1 MAEEL
6 NALRDKIDAVDRQLI
21 DLLAAR
27 LALVGEV
34 GEVKSRHGLPIYAP
48 DREASMLA
56 RRRTEAELLGVPGD
70 LIEDVL
76 RRVMRESYASEKD
89 TGFKCMKPDLGKV
102 VIIGG
107 QGQLGRLFGHMF
119 SLSGY
124 RVETLE
130 QADWPRADAILADAG
145 LVMVAVPIDITCQI
159 IDRLGSLPADCLLV
173 DVTSVKS
180 EPLAHMLAV
189 HKGPVLGLH
198 PMFGP
203 DVASL
208 AKQVI
213 VCCQGRDAAASQ
225 WLLDQMTIWGARL
238 QQVEA
243 KAHDEAMTLIQA
255 LRHFA
260 TFAYGWHLSREQANI
275 DRLLNLSSPIYR
287 LELAMVG
294 RLFAQD
300 PELYADIILSS
311 PQNLAMIRRYYQN
324 FGEVLGLL
332 EQGDRAGFIDAFSQV
347 SGPFSVCAIARGY
360 SGCGRRRSAPS
371 QPSGRVSSR
380 SISSRR
386 SDFSR

>member
-6 NALRDKIDAVDRQLI
+6 NALRDKIDAVDKQLI

-34 GEVKSRHGLPIYAP
+34 GEVKSLHGLPIYAP

-56 RRRTEAELLGVPGD
+56 RRRAEAERLGVPGD

-76 RRVMRESYASEKD
+76 RRVMRESYILESTSDKEHH
-89 TGFKCMKPDLGKV
+89 FKCMKPALGKV

-107 QGQLGRLFGHMF
+107 QGQLGRLFGQMF
-119 SLSGY
+119 GLSGY

-130 QADWPRADAILADAG
+130 QGDWPRADEILADAG
-145 LVMVAVPIDITCQI
+145 LVMVAVPIDITCQV
-159 IDRLGSLPADCLLV
+159 IDRLGKLPADCLLV

-180 EPLAHMLAV
+180 APLEHMLAV
-189 HKGPVLGLH
+189 HQGPVLGLH

-213 VCCQGRDAAASQ
+213 VCCQGRDPAASQ

-300 PELYADIILSS
+300 PHLYADIILSS

-324 FGEVLGLL
+324 FGEALGLL
-332 EQGDRAGFIDAFSQV
+332 ERGDRAGFIEAFSQV
-347 SGPFSVCAIARGY
+347 SGFFGEHADEFLRESRTLLAQAND
-360 SGCGRRRSAPS
+360 RRHH
-371 QPSGRVSSR
+371 G
-380 SISSRR
+380 
-386 SDFSR
+386 

>member
-1 MAEEL
+1 MAQEL
-6 NALRDKIDAVDRQLI
+6 NALRDKIDAVDKQLL

-34 GEVKSRHGLPIYAP
+34 GEVKSRYGLPIYAP

-56 RRRTEAELLGVPGD
+56 RRREEAERLGVPGD

-76 RRVMRESYASEKD
+76 RRVMRESYILESTSDKEHH
-89 TGFKCMKPDLGKV
+89 FKCMKPDLGKV

-107 QGQLGRLFGHMF
+107 QGQLGRLFAQLF

-145 LVMVAVPIDITCQI
+145 LVMVAVPIDVTCEV
-159 IDRLGSLPADCLLV
+159 IDRLGTLPADCLLV
-173 DVTSVKS
+173 DVTSVKAA
-180 EPLAHMLAV
+180 PLAHMLAV
-189 HKGPVLGLH
+189 HQGPVLGLH

-213 VCCQGRDAAASQ
+213 VCCQGRDGAASQ

-260 TFAYGWHLSREQANI
+260 TFAYGWHLSREGA
-275 DRLLNLSSPIYR
+275 DLERLLNLSSPIYR

-311 PQNLAMIRRYYQN
+311 PQNLAMVRRYFER
-324 FGEVLGLL
+324 FGEGLHLL
-332 EQGDRAGFIDAFSQV
+332 EQGDRAGFIAAFRQV
-347 SGPFSVCAIARGY
+347 SDFFGPHADQFLKESRLLLAQAND
-360 SGCGRRRSAPS
+360 RRHY
-371 QPSGRVSSR
+371 G
-380 SISSRR
+380 
-386 SDFSR
+386 

>member
-1 MAEEL
+1 M
-6 NALRDKIDAVDRQLI
+6 
-21 DLLAAR
+21 
-27 LALVGEV
+27 
-34 GEVKSRHGLPIYAP
+34 
-48 DREASMLA
+48 
-56 RRRTEAELLGVPGD
+56 
-70 LIEDVL
+70 
-76 RRVMRESYASEKD
+76 
-89 TGFKCMKPDLGKV
+89 
-102 VIIGG
+102 
-107 QGQLGRLFGHMF
+107 FG
-119 SLSGY
+119 LSGY

-130 QADWPRADAILADAG
+130 QGDWPRSDEILADAG

-159 IDRLGSLPADCLLV
+159 IDRLGKLPADCLLV

-180 EPLAHMLAV
+180 APLEHMLAV
-189 HKGPVLGLH
+189 HQGPVLGLH

-213 VCCQGRDAAASQ
+213 VCCQGRDPAASQ

-260 TFAYGWHLSREQANI
+260 TFAYGWHLSREQANL
-275 DRLLNLSSPIYR
+275 DRLLSLSSPIYR

-300 PELYADIILSS
+300 PHLYADIILSS

-324 FGEVLGLL
+324 FGEALGLL
-332 EQGDRAGFIDAFSQV
+332 ERGDRDGFIEAFSQV
-347 SGPFSVCAIARGY
+347 SSFFGEHADEFLRESRTLLAQAND
-360 SGCGRRRSAPS
+360 RRHH
-371 QPSGRVSSR
+371 G
-380 SISSRR
+380 
-386 SDFSR
+386 

>member
-6 NALRDKIDAVDRQLI
+6 NALRDKIDVVDRQLI

-76 RRVMRESYASEKD
+76 RRVMRESYILESASEKENH
-89 TGFKCMKPDLGKV
+89 FKCMKPDLGKV

-107 QGQLGRLFGHMF
+107 QGQLGRLFGQMF
-119 SLSGY
+119 GLSGY
-124 RVETLE
+124 RVESLE
-130 QADWPRADAILADAG
+130 QGDWPRSDEILADAG

-159 IDRLGSLPADCLLV
+159 IDRLGKLPADCLLV
-173 DVTSVKS
+173 DVTSVKAA
-180 EPLAHMLAV
+180 PLEHMLAV

-213 VCCQGRDAAASQ
+213 VCCQGRDPAASQ

-275 DRLLNLSSPIYR
+275 DRLLALSSPIYR

-300 PELYADIILSS
+300 PHLYADIILSS

-324 FGEVLGLL
+324 FGEALGLL
-332 EQGDRAGFIDAFSQV
+332 ERGDRAGFIEAFSQV
-347 SGPFSVCAIARGY
+347 SGFFGEHADEFLRESRTLLAQAND
-360 SGCGRRRSAPS
+360 RRHH
-371 QPSGRVSSR
+371 G
-380 SISSRR
+380 
-386 SDFSR
+386 

>member
-6 NALRDKIDAVDRQLI
+6 NALRDKIDAVDKQLI

-56 RRRTEAELLGVPGD
+56 RRRAEAERLGVPGD

-76 RRVMRESYASEKD
+76 RRVMRESYILESTSDKEHH
-89 TGFKCMKPDLGKV
+89 FKCMKPALGKV

-107 QGQLGRLFGHMF
+107 QGQLGRLFGQMF
-119 SLSGY
+119 GLSGY
-124 RVETLE
+124 RVESLE
-130 QADWPRADAILADAG
+130 QGDWPRSDEILADAG

-159 IDRLGSLPADCLLV
+159 IDRLGKLPADCLLV
-173 DVTSVKS
+173 DVTSVKAA
-180 EPLAHMLAV
+180 PLEHMLAV
-189 HKGPVLGLH
+189 HPGPVLGLH

-213 VCCQGRDAAASQ
+213 VCCQGRDPAASQ

-275 DRLLNLSSPIYR
+275 DRLLTLSSPIYR

-300 PELYADIILSS
+300 PHLYADIILSS

-324 FGEVLGLL
+324 FGEALGLL
-332 EQGDRAGFIDAFSQV
+332 ERGDRAGFIEAFSQV
-347 SGPFSVCAIARGY
+347 SSFFGEHADEFLRESRTLLAQAND
-360 SGCGRRRSAPS
+360 RRHH
-371 QPSGRVSSR
+371 
-380 SISSRR
+380 
-386 SDFSR
+386 D

>member
-6 NALRDKIDAVDRQLI
+6 NALRDKIDVVDRQLI

-27 LALVGEV
+27 LTLVGEV

-76 RRVMRESYASEKD
+76 RRVMRESYILESASEKENH
-89 TGFKCMKPDLGKV
+89 FKCMKPDLGKV

-107 QGQLGRLFGHMF
+107 QGQLGRLFGQMF
-119 SLSGY
+119 GLSGY

-130 QADWPRADAILADAG
+130 QGDWPRSDAILADAG

-159 IDRLGSLPADCLLV
+159 IDRLGKLPADCLLV
-173 DVTSVKS
+173 DVTSVKAA
-180 EPLAHMLAV
+180 PLEHMLAV
-189 HKGPVLGLH
+189 HQGPVLGLH

-213 VCCQGRDAAASQ
+213 VCCQGRDPAASQ

-275 DRLLNLSSPIYR
+275 DRLLALSSPIYR

-300 PELYADIILSS
+300 PHLYADIILSS

-324 FGEVLGLL
+324 FGEALGLL
-332 EQGDRAGFIDAFSQV
+332 ERGDRAGFIEAFSQV
-347 SGPFSVCAIARGY
+347 SGFFGEHADEFLRESRTLLAQAND
-360 SGCGRRRSAPS
+360 RRHH
-371 QPSGRVSSR
+371 
-380 SISSRR
+380 
-386 SDFSR
+386 D

>member
-6 NALRDKIDAVDRQLI
+6 NALRDKIDAVDKQLI

-56 RRRTEAELLGVPGD
+56 RRRAEAEALGVPGD

-76 RRVMRESYASEKD
+76 RRVMRESYILESASDKEHH
-89 TGFKCMKPDLGKV
+89 FKCMKPDLGKV

-107 QGQLGRLFGHMF
+107 QGQLGRLFDNLF

-124 RVETLE
+124 RVETLG
-130 QADWPRADAILADAG
+130 QADWPRADEILQGAG
-145 LVMVAVPIDITCQI
+145 LVMVAVPIDVTCQV
-159 IDRLGSLPADCLLV
+159 IDRLGNLPENCLLV
-173 DVTSVKS
+173 DVTSVKAA
-180 EPLAHMLAV
+180 PLEHMLAV

-213 VCCQGRDAAASQ
+213 VCCQGRDGAASQ

-275 DRLLNLSSPIYR
+275 DRLLHLSSPIYR

-300 PELYADIILSS
+300 PHLYADIILSS

-347 SGPFSVCAIARGY
+347 SGFFGEHAQQFLRESRTLLAQAND
-360 SGCGRRRSAPS
+360 RRHH
-371 QPSGRVSSR
+371 G
-380 SISSRR
+380 
-386 SDFSR
+386 

>member
-6 NALRDKIDAVDRQLI
+6 NALRDKIDAVDKQLI

-56 RRRTEAELLGVPGD
+56 RRRAEAETLGVPGD

-76 RRVMRESYASEKD
+76 RRVMRESYILESASDKEHH
-89 TGFKCMKPDLGKV
+89 FKCMKPDLGKV

-107 QGQLGRLFGHMF
+107 QGQLGRLFGNLF
-119 SLSGY
+119 SLSSY

-130 QADWPRADAILADAG
+130 QEDWPRADEILADAG

-159 IDRLGSLPADCLLV
+159 IDRLGNLPARCLLV
-173 DVTSVKS
+173 DVTSVK
-180 EPLAHMLAV
+180 EAPLEHMLAV

-275 DRLLNLSSPIYR
+275 DRLLHLSSPIYR

-300 PELYADIILSS
+300 PHLYADIILSS

-347 SGPFSVCAIARGY
+347 SGFFGEHAQQFLRESRTLLAQAND
-360 SGCGRRRSAPS
+360 RRHH
-371 QPSGRVSSR
+371 G
-380 SISSRR
+380 
-386 SDFSR
+386 

>member
-6 NALRDKIDAVDRQLI
+6 NALRDKIDAVDKQLI

-56 RRRTEAELLGVPGD
+56 RRRAEAERLGVPGD

-76 RRVMRESYASEKD
+76 RRVMRESYILESTSDKEHH
-89 TGFKCMKPDLGKV
+89 FKCMKPALGKV

-107 QGQLGRLFGHMF
+107 QGQLGRLFGQMF
-119 SLSGY
+119 GLSGY

-130 QADWPRADAILADAG
+130 QGDWPRADEILADAG

-159 IDRLGSLPADCLLV
+159 IDRLGKLPADCLLV

-180 EPLAHMLAV
+180 APLEHMLAV
-189 HKGPVLGLH
+189 HQGPVLGLH

-260 TFAYGWHLSREQANI
+260 TFAYGWHLSREQANL
-275 DRLLNLSSPIYR
+275 DRLLSLSSPIYR

-300 PELYADIILSS
+300 PHLYADIILSS

-324 FGEVLGLL
+324 FGEALGLL
-332 EQGDRAGFIDAFSQV
+332 ERGDREGFIEAFSQV
-347 SGPFSVCAIARGY
+347 SSFFGEHADEFLRESRTLLAQAND
-360 SGCGRRRSAPS
+360 RRHH
-371 QPSGRVSSR
+371 G
-380 SISSRR
+380 
-386 SDFSR
+386 

>member
-6 NALRDKIDAVDRQLI
+6 NALRDKIDVVDRQLI

-56 RRRTEAELLGVPGD
+56 RRRAEAELLGVPGD

-76 RRVMRESYASEKD
+76 RRVMRESYILESASEKENH
-89 TGFKCMKPDLGKV
+89 FKCMKPDLGKV

-107 QGQLGRLFGHMF
+107 QGQLGRLFGQMF
-119 SLSGY
+119 GLSGY

-130 QADWPRADAILADAG
+130 QGDWPRSDEILADAG
-145 LVMVAVPIDITCQI
+145 LVMVAVPIDITCLI
-159 IDRLGSLPADCLLV
+159 IDRLGKLPADCLLV
-173 DVTSVKS
+173 DVTSVKAAPR
-180 EPLAHMLAV
+180 EHMLAV
-189 HKGPVLGLH
+189 HPGPVLGLH

-213 VCCQGRDAAASQ
+213 VCCQGRDPAASQ

-300 PELYADIILSS
+300 PHLYADIILSS

-324 FGEVLGLL
+324 FGEALGLL
-332 EQGDRAGFIDAFSQV
+332 ERGDRAGFIEAFSQV
-347 SGPFSVCAIARGY
+347 SGFFGEHADEFLRESRTLLAQAND
-360 SGCGRRRSAPS
+360 RRHH
-371 QPSGRVSSR
+371 G
-380 SISSRR
+380 
-386 SDFSR
+386 

>member
-1 MAEEL
+1 MADAL
-6 NALRDKIDAVDRQLI
+6 NALRDKIDDLDRQLI

-34 GEVKSRHGLPIYAP
+34 GTVKSEHGLPIYAP
-48 DREASMLA
+48 EREASMLA
-56 RRRTEAELLGVPGD
+56 RRRSEAEAQGVPGD

-76 RRVMRESYASEKD
+76 RRLMRESYIRESASSKPQH
-89 TGFKCMKPDLGKV
+89 FKCLNPALGKI

-107 QGQLGRLFGHMF
+107 QGQLGGLFARLLRH
-119 SLSGY
+119 SGY
-124 RVETLE
+124 QVETLE
-130 QADWPRADAILADAG
+130 QADWPRADQILAGAG

-159 IDRLGSLPADCLLV
+159 IDRLTRLPAHCLLV
-173 DVTSVKS
+173 DVTSVKGA
-180 EPLAHMLAV
+180 PLRHMLAA
-189 HKGPVLGLH
+189 HPGPVLGLH

-213 VCCQGRDAAASQ
+213 VCCPGRDPAASQ

-243 KAHDEAMTLIQA
+243 SAHDEAMTLIQA

-260 TFAYGWHLSREQANI
+260 TFAYGWHLAHEQP
-275 DRLLNLSSPIYR
+275 DLDQLLSLSSPIYR

-300 PELYADIILSS
+300 PRLYADIILSS
-311 PQNLAMIRRYYQN
+311 PDNLAMIRRYYQH
-324 FGEVLGLL
+324 FGAALALL
-332 EQGDRAGFIDAFSQV
+332 ERGDRAGFIAAFATV
-347 SGPFSVCAIARGY
+347 ATFFGPHAPQFLSESRGLLAQAND
-360 SGCGRRRSAPS
+360 RR
-371 QPSGRVSSR
+371 QPG
-380 SISSRR
+380 
-386 SDFSR
+386 

>member
-6 NALRDKIDAVDRQLI
+6 NALRDKIDAVDKQLI

-56 RRRTEAELLGVPGD
+56 RRRAEAEALGVPGD

-76 RRVMRESYASEKD
+76 RRVMRESYILESASDKEHH
-89 TGFKCMKPDLGKV
+89 FKCMKPELGKV

-107 QGQLGRLFGHMF
+107 QGQLGRLFGNLF

-124 RVETLE
+124 RVETLGH
-130 QADWPRADAILADAG
+130 ADWPRADEILHGAG
-145 LVMVAVPIDITCQI
+145 LVMVAVPIDVTCQV
-159 IDRLGSLPADCLLV
+159 IDRLGNLPENCLLV

-189 HKGPVLGLH
+189 HQGPVLGLH

-213 VCCQGRDAAASQ
+213 VCCQGREPAASQ
-225 WLLDQMTIWGARL
+225 WLLEQMTIWGARL

-243 KAHDEAMTLIQA
+243 RAHDEAMTFIQA

-275 DRLLNLSSPIYR
+275 DRLLALSSPIYR

-300 PELYADIILSS
+300 PHLYADIILSS

-324 FGEVLGLL
+324 FGEALGLL
-332 EQGDRAGFIDAFSQV
+332 ERGDREGFIEAFSQV
-347 SGPFSVCAIARGY
+347 SGFFGERADEFLRESRTLLAQAND
-360 SGCGRRRSAPS
+360 RRHH
-371 QPSGRVSSR
+371 G
-380 SISSRR
+380 
-386 SDFSR
+386 

>member
-6 NALRDKIDAVDRQLI
+6 NALRDKIDVVDRQLI

-56 RRRTEAELLGVPGD
+56 RRRAEAELLGVPGD

-76 RRVMRESYASEKD
+76 RRVMRESYILESASEKENH
-89 TGFKCMKPDLGKV
+89 FKCMKPDLGKV

-107 QGQLGRLFGHMF
+107 QGQLGRLFGQMF
-119 SLSGY
+119 GLSGY
-124 RVETLE
+124 RVESLE
-130 QADWPRADAILADAG
+130 QGDWPRSDEILADAG

-159 IDRLGSLPADCLLV
+159 IDRLGKLPADCLLV
-173 DVTSVKS
+173 DITSVKVA
-180 EPLAHMLAV
+180 PLEHMLAV

-213 VCCQGRDAAASQ
+213 VCCQGRDPAASQ

-275 DRLLNLSSPIYR
+275 DRLLALSSPIYR

-300 PELYADIILSS
+300 PHLYADIILSS

-324 FGEVLGLL
+324 FGEALGLL
-332 EQGDRAGFIDAFSQV
+332 ERGDRAGFIEAFSQV
-347 SGPFSVCAIARGY
+347 SGFFGEHADEFLRESRTLLAQAND
-360 SGCGRRRSAPS
+360 RRHH
-371 QPSGRVSSR
+371 G
-380 SISSRR
+380 
-386 SDFSR
+386 

>member
-6 NALRDKIDAVDRQLI
+6 NALRDKIDAVDKQLI

-56 RRRTEAELLGVPGD
+56 RRRAEAERLGVPGD

-76 RRVMRESYASEKD
+76 RRVMRESYILESTSDKEHH
-89 TGFKCMKPDLGKV
+89 FKCMKPALGKV

-107 QGQLGRLFGHMF
+107 QGQLGRLFGQMF
-119 SLSGY
+119 GLSGY

-130 QADWPRADAILADAG
+130 QGDWPRADEILADAG

-159 IDRLGSLPADCLLV
+159 IDRLGKLPADCLLV
-173 DVTSVKS
+173 DVTSVKAA
-180 EPLAHMLAV
+180 PLEHMLAV
-189 HKGPVLGLH
+189 HQGPVLGLH

-213 VCCQGRDAAASQ
+213 VCCQGRDPAASQ

-300 PELYADIILSS
+300 PHLYADIILSS

-324 FGEVLGLL
+324 FGEALGLL
-332 EQGDRAGFIDAFSQV
+332 ERGDRDGFIEAFSQV
-347 SGPFSVCAIARGY
+347 SSFFGEHADEFLRESRTLLAQAND
-360 SGCGRRRSAPS
+360 RRHH
-371 QPSGRVSSR
+371 G
-380 SISSRR
+380 
-386 SDFSR
+386 

>member
-6 NALRDKIDAVDRQLI
+6 NALRDKIDAVDKQLI

-56 RRRTEAELLGVPGD
+56 RRRAEAERLGVPGD

-76 RRVMRESYASEKD
+76 RRVMRESYILESTSDKEHH
-89 TGFKCMKPDLGKV
+89 FKCMKPALGKV

-107 QGQLGRLFGHMF
+107 QGQLGRLFGQMF
-119 SLSGY
+119 GLSGY

-130 QADWPRADAILADAG
+130 QGDWPRADEILADAG

-159 IDRLGSLPADCLLV
+159 IDRLGKLPADCLLV

-180 EPLAHMLAV
+180 APLEHMLAV
-189 HKGPVLGLH
+189 HQGPVLGLH

-213 VCCQGRDAAASQ
+213 VCCQGRDPAASQ

-260 TFAYGWHLSREQANI
+260 TFAYGWHLSREQANL
-275 DRLLNLSSPIYR
+275 DRLLSLSSPIYR

-300 PELYADIILSS
+300 PHLYADIILSS

-324 FGEVLGLL
+324 FGEALGLL
-332 EQGDRAGFIDAFSQV
+332 ERGDRDGFIEAFSQV
-347 SGPFSVCAIARGY
+347 SSFFGEHADEFLRESRTLLAQAND
-360 SGCGRRRSAPS
+360 RRHH
-371 QPSGRVSSR
+371 G
-380 SISSRR
+380 
-386 SDFSR
+386 

>member
-6 NALRDKIDAVDRQLI
+6 NALRDKIDVVDKQLI

-56 RRRTEAELLGVPGD
+56 RRRAEAELLGVPGD

-76 RRVMRESYASEKD
+76 RRVMRESYILESASEKEHH
-89 TGFKCMKPDLGKV
+89 FKCMKPDLGKI

-107 QGQLGRLFGHMF
+107 QGQLGRLFGQMF
-119 SLSGY
+119 GLSGY

-130 QADWPRADAILADAG
+130 QGDWPRADEILADAG

-159 IDRLGSLPADCLLV
+159 IDRLGNLPAHCLLV
-173 DVTSVKS
+173 DVTSIKS
-180 EPLAHMLAV
+180 EPLDHMLAV
-189 HKGPVLGLH
+189 HPGPVLGLH

-213 VCCQGRDAAASQ
+213 VSCQGRDPAASQ

-275 DRLLNLSSPIYR
+275 DRLLALSSPIYR

-300 PELYADIILSS
+300 PHLYADIILSS

-324 FGEVLGLL
+324 FGDALGLL
-332 EQGDRAGFIDAFSQV
+332 ERGDRAGFIDAFSQV
-347 SGPFSVCAIARGY
+347 SGFFGEHADQFLRESRMLLAQAND
-360 SGCGRRRSAPS
+360 RR
-371 QPSGRVSSR
+371 QHG
-380 SISSRR
+380 
-386 SDFSR
+386 

>member
-6 NALRDKIDAVDRQLI
+6 NALRDKIDVVDKQLI

-56 RRRTEAELLGVPGD
+56 RRRAEAELLGVPGD

-76 RRVMRESYASEKD
+76 RRVMRESYILESASEKEHH
-89 TGFKCMKPDLGKV
+89 FKCMKPDLGKI

-107 QGQLGRLFGHMF
+107 QGQLGRLFGQMF
-119 SLSGY
+119 GLSGY
-124 RVETLE
+124 RVDTLE
-130 QADWPRADAILADAG
+130 QADWPRADEILAGVG

-159 IDRLGSLPADCLLV
+159 IDRLGNLPAHCLLV
-173 DVTSVKS
+173 DVTSVKAA
-180 EPLAHMLAV
+180 PLEHMLAV
-189 HKGPVLGLH
+189 HPGPVLGLH

-213 VCCQGRDAAASQ
+213 VSCQGRDPAASQ
-225 WLLDQMTIWGARL
+225 WILDQMTIWGARL

-275 DRLLNLSSPIYR
+275 DRLLALSSPIYR

-300 PELYADIILSS
+300 PHLYADIILSS

-324 FGEVLGLL
+324 FGEALGLL
-332 EQGDRAGFIDAFSQV
+332 ERGDRAGFIDAFSQV
-347 SGPFSVCAIARGY
+347 SGFFGEHADQFLRESRMLLAQAND
-360 SGCGRRRSAPS
+360 RR
-371 QPSGRVSSR
+371 QHG
-380 SISSRR
+380 
-386 SDFSR
+386 

>member
-6 NALRDKIDAVDRQLI
+6 NALRDKIDAVDKQLI

-56 RRRTEAELLGVPGD
+56 RRRAEAEALGVPGD

-76 RRVMRESYASEKD
+76 RRVMRESYILESASDKEHH
-89 TGFKCMKPDLGKV
+89 FKCMKPELGKV

-107 QGQLGRLFGHMF
+107 QGQLGRLFGNLF

-124 RVETLE
+124 RVETLG
-130 QADWPRADAILADAG
+130 QADWPRADEILHGAG
-145 LVMVAVPIDITCQI
+145 LVMVAVPIDVTCQV
-159 IDRLGSLPADCLLV
+159 IDRLGNLPENCLLV

-180 EPLAHMLAV
+180 EPLTHMLAV
-189 HKGPVLGLH
+189 HQGPVLGLH

-213 VCCQGRDAAASQ
+213 VCCQGRDPAASQ
-225 WLLDQMTIWGARL
+225 WLLEQMTIWGARL

-243 KAHDEAMTLIQA
+243 RAHDEAMTFIQA

-275 DRLLNLSSPIYR
+275 DRLLALSSPIYR

-300 PELYADIILSS
+300 PHLYADIILSS

-324 FGEVLGLL
+324 FGEALGLL
-332 EQGDRAGFIDAFSQV
+332 ERGDRAGFIDAFSQV
-347 SGPFSVCAIARGY
+347 SGFFGDHADEFLRESRTLLAQAND
-360 SGCGRRRSAPS
+360 RRHH
-371 QPSGRVSSR
+371 G
-380 SISSRR
+380 
-386 SDFSR
+386 

>member
-56 RRRTEAELLGVPGD
+56 RRRAEAELLGVPGD

-76 RRVMRESYASEKD
+76 RRVMRESYILESASEKENH
-89 TGFKCMKPDLGKV
+89 FKCMKPDLGKV

-107 QGQLGRLFGHMF
+107 QGQLGRLFGQMF
-119 SLSGY
+119 GLSGY

-130 QADWPRADAILADAG
+130 QGDWPRADEILSRAG

-159 IDRLGSLPADCLLV
+159 IDRLGKLPADCLLV
-173 DVTSVKS
+173 DVTSVKAA
-180 EPLAHMLAV
+180 PLEHMLAV
-189 HKGPVLGLH
+189 HPGPVLGLH

-213 VCCQGRDAAASQ
+213 VCCQGRDPAASQ

-275 DRLLNLSSPIYR
+275 DRLLALSSPIYR

-300 PELYADIILSS
+300 PHLYADIILSS

-324 FGEVLGLL
+324 FGEALGLL
-332 EQGDRAGFIDAFSQV
+332 ERGDRDGFIEAFSQV
-347 SGPFSVCAIARGY
+347 SSFFGEHADEFLRESRTLLAQAND
-360 SGCGRRRSAPS
+360 RRHH
-371 QPSGRVSSR
+371 G
-380 SISSRR
+380 
-386 SDFSR
+386 

>member
-6 NALRDKIDAVDRQLI
+6 NALRDKIDAVDKQLI

-56 RRRTEAELLGVPGD
+56 RRRAEAERLGVPGD

-76 RRVMRESYASEKD
+76 RRVMRESYILESTSDKEHH
-89 TGFKCMKPDLGKV
+89 FKCMKPALGKV

-107 QGQLGRLFGHMF
+107 QGQLGRLFGQMF
-119 SLSGY
+119 GLSGY

-130 QADWPRADAILADAG
+130 QGDWPRADEILADAG
-145 LVMVAVPIDITCQI
+145 LVMVAVPIDITCQV
-159 IDRLGSLPADCLLV
+159 IDRLGKLPADCLLV

-180 EPLAHMLAV
+180 APLEHMLAV
-189 HKGPVLGLH
+189 HQGPVLGLH

-213 VCCQGRDAAASQ
+213 VCCQGRDPAASQ

-260 TFAYGWHLSREQANI
+260 TFAYGWHLSREQANL
-275 DRLLNLSSPIYR
+275 DRLLSLSSPIYR

-300 PELYADIILSS
+300 PHLYADIILSS

-324 FGEVLGLL
+324 FGEALGLL
-332 EQGDRAGFIDAFSQV
+332 ERGDREGFIEAFSQV
-347 SGPFSVCAIARGY
+347 SSFFGEHADEFLRESRTLLAQAND
-360 SGCGRRRSAPS
+360 RRHH
-371 QPSGRVSSR
+371 G
-380 SISSRR
+380 
-386 SDFSR
+386 

>member
-1 MAEEL
+1 MAQEL
-6 NALRDKIDAVDRQLI
+6 NALRDKIDAVDKQLL

-56 RRRTEAELLGVPGD
+56 RRREEAERLGVPGD

-76 RRVMRESYASEKD
+76 RRVMRESYILESTSDKEHH
-89 TGFKCMKPDLGKV
+89 FKCMKPDLGKV

-107 QGQLGRLFGHMF
+107 QGQLGRLFGNLF

-130 QADWPRADAILADAG
+130 QADWPRADDILADAG
-145 LVMVAVPIDITCQI
+145 LVMVAVPIDVTCQV
-159 IDRLGSLPADCLLV
+159 IDRLGKLPADCLLV
-173 DVTSVKS
+173 DVTSVKAA
-180 EPLAHMLAV
+180 PLEHMLAV
-189 HKGPVLGLH
+189 HQGPVLGLH

-213 VCCQGRDAAASQ
+213 VCCQGRDGAASQ

-260 TFAYGWHLSREQANI
+260 TFAYGWHLSREGA
-275 DRLLNLSSPIYR
+275 DLERLLNLSSPIYR

-311 PQNLAMIRRYYQN
+311 PQNLAMVRRYFER
-324 FGEVLGLL
+324 FGEGLHLL
-332 EQGDRAGFIDAFSQV
+332 EQGDRAGFIAAFRQV
-347 SGPFSVCAIARGY
+347 SDFFGPHADQFLKESRLLLAQAND
-360 SGCGRRRSAPS
+360 RRHY
-371 QPSGRVSSR
+371 G
-380 SISSRR
+380 
-386 SDFSR
+386 

>member
-6 NALRDKIDAVDRQLI
+6 NALRDKIDAVDKQLI

-56 RRRTEAELLGVPGD
+56 RRRAEAERLGVPGD

-76 RRVMRESYASEKD
+76 RRVMRESYILESTSDKEHH
-89 TGFKCMKPDLGKV
+89 FKCMKPALGKV

-107 QGQLGRLFGHMF
+107 QGQLGRLFGQMF
-119 SLSGY
+119 GLSGY

-130 QADWPRADAILADAG
+130 QGDWPRADEILSRAG
-145 LVMVAVPIDITCQI
+145 LVMVAVPIDITCQV
-159 IDRLGSLPADCLLV
+159 IDRLGKLPADCLLV

-180 EPLAHMLAV
+180 APLEHMLAV
-189 HKGPVLGLH
+189 HQGPVLGLH

-213 VCCQGRDAAASQ
+213 VCCQGRDPAASQ

-300 PELYADIILSS
+300 PHLYADIILSS

-324 FGEVLGLL
+324 FGEALGLL
-332 EQGDRAGFIDAFSQV
+332 ERGDRDGFIEAFSQV
-347 SGPFSVCAIARGY
+347 SSFFGEHADEFLRESRMLLAQAND
-360 SGCGRRRSAPS
+360 RRHH
-371 QPSGRVSSR
+371 G
-380 SISSRR
+380 
-386 SDFSR
+386 

>member
-6 NALRDKIDAVDRQLI
+6 NALRDKIDAVDKQLI

-56 RRRTEAELLGVPGD
+56 RRRAEAERLGVPGD

-76 RRVMRESYASEKD
+76 RRVMRESYILESTSDKEHH
-89 TGFKCMKPDLGKV
+89 FKCMKPALGKV

-107 QGQLGRLFGHMF
+107 QGQLGRLFGQMF
-119 SLSGY
+119 GLSGY

-130 QADWPRADAILADAG
+130 QGDWPRADEILSRAG
-145 LVMVAVPIDITCQI
+145 LVMVAVPIDITCQV
-159 IDRLGSLPADCLLV
+159 IDRLGKLPADCLLV

-180 EPLAHMLAV
+180 APHEHMLAV
-189 HKGPVLGLH
+189 HQGPVLGLH

-213 VCCQGRDAAASQ
+213 VCCQGRDPAASQ

-260 TFAYGWHLSREQANI
+260 TFAYGWHLSREQANL
-275 DRLLNLSSPIYR
+275 DRLLSLSSPIYR

-300 PELYADIILSS
+300 PHLYADIILSS

-324 FGEVLGLL
+324 FGEALGLL
-332 EQGDRAGFIDAFSQV
+332 ERGDRDGFIEAFSQV
-347 SGPFSVCAIARGY
+347 SSFFGGHADEFLRESRTLLAQAND
-360 SGCGRRRSAPS
+360 RRHH
-371 QPSGRVSSR
+371 G
-380 SISSRR
+380 
-386 SDFSR
+386 

>member
-48 DREASMLA
+48 DREASMLT
-56 RRRTEAELLGVPGD
+56 RRRAEAELLGVPGD

-76 RRVMRESYASEKD
+76 RRVMRESYILESASEKENH
-89 TGFKCMKPDLGKV
+89 FKCMKPDLGKV

-107 QGQLGRLFGHMF
+107 QGQLGRLFGQMF
-119 SLSGY
+119 GLSGY

-130 QADWPRADAILADAG
+130 QGDWPRSDEILADAG

-159 IDRLGSLPADCLLV
+159 IDRLGKLPADCLLV

-180 EPLAHMLAV
+180 APLEHMLAV
-189 HKGPVLGLH
+189 HQGPVLGLH

-213 VCCQGRDAAASQ
+213 VCCQGRDPVASQ

-275 DRLLNLSSPIYR
+275 DRLLALSSPIYR

-300 PELYADIILSS
+300 PHLYADIILSS

-324 FGEVLGLL
+324 FGEALGLL
-332 EQGDRAGFIDAFSQV
+332 ERGDRAGFIDAFSQV
-347 SGPFSVCAIARGY
+347 SGFFGEHADEFLRE
-360 SGCGRRRSAPS
+360 
-371 QPSGRVSSR
+371 SR
-380 SISSRR
+380 TLLAQANDHRHHG
-386 SDFSR
+386 

>member
-6 NALRDKIDAVDRQLI
+6 NALRDKIDVVDRQLI

-56 RRRTEAELLGVPGD
+56 RRRAEAERLGVPGD

-76 RRVMRESYASEKD
+76 RRVMRESYILESTSDKEHH
-89 TGFKCMKPDLGKV
+89 FKCMKPALGKV

-107 QGQLGRLFGHMF
+107 QGQLGRLFGQMF
-119 SLSGY
+119 GLSGY

-130 QADWPRADAILADAG
+130 QGDWPRADEILADAG
-145 LVMVAVPIDITCQI
+145 LVLVAVPIDITCQI
-159 IDRLGSLPADCLLV
+159 IDRLGKLPADCLLV
-173 DVTSVKS
+173 DVTSVKAA
-180 EPLAHMLAV
+180 PLEHMLAV

-213 VCCQGRDAAASQ
+213 VCCQGRDPAASQ

-300 PELYADIILSS
+300 PHLYADIILSS

-324 FGEVLGLL
+324 FGEALGLL
-332 EQGDRAGFIDAFSQV
+332 ERGDRAGFIEAFSQV
-347 SGPFSVCAIARGY
+347 SGFFGEHADEFLRESRTLLAQAND
-360 SGCGRRRSAPS
+360 RRHH
-371 QPSGRVSSR
+371 G
-380 SISSRR
+380 
-386 SDFSR
+386 

>member
-6 NALRDKIDAVDRQLI
+6 NALRDKIDAVDKQLI

-56 RRRTEAELLGVPGD
+56 RRRAEAEALGVPGD

-76 RRVMRESYASEKD
+76 RRVMRESYILESASDKEHH
-89 TGFKCMKPDLGKV
+89 FKCMKPELGKV

-107 QGQLGRLFGHMF
+107 QGQLGRLFGNLF

-124 RVETLE
+124 RVETLG
-130 QADWPRADAILADAG
+130 QADWPRADEILHGAG
-145 LVMVAVPIDITCQI
+145 LVMVAVPIDVTCQV
-159 IDRLGSLPADCLLV
+159 IDRLGNLPENCLLV

-189 HKGPVLGLH
+189 HQGPVLGLH

-213 VCCQGRDAAASQ
+213 VCCQGRDPAASQ
-225 WLLDQMTIWGARL
+225 WLLEQMTIWGARL

-243 KAHDEAMTLIQA
+243 RAHDEAMTFIQA

-260 TFAYGWHLSREQANI
+260 TFAYGWHLSREQANL
-275 DRLLNLSSPIYR
+275 DCLLALSSPIYR

-300 PELYADIILSS
+300 PHLYADIILSS

-324 FGEVLGLL
+324 FGEALGLL
-332 EQGDRAGFIDAFSQV
+332 ERGDRAGFIDAFSQV
-347 SGPFSVCAIARGY
+347 SGFFGDHADEFLRESRTLLAQAND
-360 SGCGRRRSAPS
+360 RRHH
-371 QPSGRVSSR
+371 G
-380 SISSRR
+380 
-386 SDFSR
+386 

>member
-6 NALRDKIDAVDRQLI
+6 NALRDKIDAVDKQLI

-27 LALVGEV
+27 LAPAGEV

-56 RRRTEAELLGVPGD
+56 RRRAEAERLGVPGD

-76 RRVMRESYASEKD
+76 RRVMRESYILESTSDKEHH
-89 TGFKCMKPDLGKV
+89 FKCMKPALGKV

-107 QGQLGRLFGHMF
+107 QGQLGRLFGQMF
-119 SLSGY
+119 GLSGY

-130 QADWPRADAILADAG
+130 QGDWPRADEILADAG

-159 IDRLGSLPADCLLV
+159 IDRLGKLPADCLLV

-180 EPLAHMLAV
+180 APLEHMLAV
-189 HKGPVLGLH
+189 HQGPVLGLH

-213 VCCQGRDAAASQ
+213 VCCQGRDPAASQ

-260 TFAYGWHLSREQANI
+260 TFAYGWHLSREQANL
-275 DRLLNLSSPIYR
+275 DRLLSLSSPIYR

-300 PELYADIILSS
+300 PHLYADIILSS

-324 FGEVLGLL
+324 FGEALGLL
-332 EQGDRAGFIDAFSQV
+332 ERGDRDGFIEAFSQV
-347 SGPFSVCAIARGY
+347 SSFFGEHADEFLRESRTLLAQAND
-360 SGCGRRRSAPS
+360 RRHH
-371 QPSGRVSSR
+371 G
-380 SISSRR
+380 
-386 SDFSR
+386 

>member
-6 NALRDKIDAVDRQLI
+6 NALRDKIDAVDKQLI

-56 RRRTEAELLGVPGD
+56 RRRAEAETLGVPGD

-76 RRVMRESYASEKD
+76 RRVMRESYILESASDKEHH
-89 TGFKCMKPDLGKV
+89 FKCMKPDLGKV

-107 QGQLGRLFGHMF
+107 QGQLGRLFGNLF
-119 SLSGY
+119 SLSSY
-124 RVETLE
+124 RVETIE
-130 QADWPRADAILADAG
+130 QEDWPRADEILADAG

-159 IDRLGSLPADCLLV
+159 IDRLGNLPTRCLLV
-173 DVTSVKS
+173 DVTSVK
-180 EPLAHMLAV
+180 EAPLEHMLAV

-275 DRLLNLSSPIYR
+275 DRLLHLSSPIYR

-300 PELYADIILSS
+300 PHLYADIILSS

-347 SGPFSVCAIARGY
+347 SGFFGEHAQQFLRESRTLLAQAND
-360 SGCGRRRSAPS
+360 RRHH
-371 QPSGRVSSR
+371 G
-380 SISSRR
+380 
-386 SDFSR
+386 